1 LPIYSGLLVVDT
13 FVKKLEQEVRVTMDK
28 DNNAVLEADGHTG
41 GDILEI
47 NTGKISGS

>member
-1 LPIYSGLLVVDT
+1 
-13 FVKKLEQEVRVTMDK
+13 VKVADIQRASQLEQEVRVTMDK

>member
-1 LPIYSGLLVVDT
+1 MKVADIQRASQ
-13 FVKKLEQEVRVTMDK
+13 LEQEVRVTMDK
-28 DNNAVLEADGHTG
+28 DNDAVLEADGHTG